1 VRKFPR
7 KINDLQI
14 STSQPARIPAMLT
27 ERDLVLLEAV
37 RRRHAARHARER
49 AKSIVRKDRRPD
61 TLAAGRAHR
70 AMLKLYARA
79 DTELRTCELHPAVA
93 SLPALAA
100 LGAELRHAVDDV
112 RERASRCTGSP
123 AADAMRKRMLNDA
136 SLSMRLVRRINTLL
150 RNAPPASANPPA
162 LPTLTPITPP
172 PIPSVPAPLYHVP
185 DPSAPPEARRSEY
198 YWETIVRR
206 ADGSLAEWQAQRK
219 KATKQYLQSEK
230 GKEATKQYLQSEKGK
245 EARKRYAQS
254 EKGKAARKRYAQSE
268 KGKAALKRAQDAYRA
283 KKAAQPAAK
292 QP

>member
-1 VRKFPR
+1 
-7 KINDLQI
+7 
-14 STSQPARIPAMLT
+14 MLT

-70 AMLKLYARA
+70 AMLKLYTRA
-79 DTELRTCELHPAVA
+79 DAELRTCELHPAVA

-112 RERASRCTGSP
+112 RERASRCTESP

-136 SLSMRLVRRINTLL
+136 SVSMRLVRRINTLL
-150 RNAPPASANPPA
+150 RNAPPPAQTPAPLPA
-162 LPTLTPITPP
+162 LQPITPP

-206 ADGSLAEWQAQRK
+206 ADGSLADWQAQRK
-219 KATKQYLQSEK
+219 KATKAYLQSEK
-230 GKEATKQYLQSEKGK
+230 GKATSAAAAKRYAQSEKGK

-254 EKGKAARKRYAQSE
+254 EKGKAA
-268 KGKAALKRAQDAYRA
+268 LKRAQAAYRA
-283 KKAAQPAAK
+283 KQSATAQPAAK
-292 QP
+292 QPSLFDPS